1 MSWATKSRGK
11 KEVNFKKRIKN
22 INCPW
27 FQQKNANHM
36 NPRNAEMPISW
47 VPLPDQ
53 WATVQ
58 KVWGLEPD
66 KQDLHLGF
74 VTGQLCEP
82 VATRVVLVQG
92 GNNAFH
98 AGQIT
103 EITWDNMCADPAQ
116 RRSSTSVGSHPPD
129 SSWIIPDSRVRI
141 RSCSRREKH
150 AGGQPVWAHPNERTQ
165 RMQGT
170 RVYRNHEI
178 MKHLISFQRGESF
191 SFRCQMNSQMYHNQ
205 NPSGKKSAI

>member
-1 MSWATKSRGK
+1 MLLPQIYCENWVSLIYWQLCLNMSWATKSRGK

-22 INCPW
+22 ISCPW

-36 NPRNAEMPISW
+36 NSRNAEMPISW

-82 VATRVVLVQG
+82 VATGVILVQR

-98 AGQIT
+98 TGQVT
-103 EITWDNMCADPAQ
+103 EITWDNTCADPAHK
-116 RRSSTSVGSHPPD
+116 RSSASVGSHPPD
-129 SSWIIPDSRVRI
+129 SSWIITWFESPNQVLQPQRET
-141 RSCSRREKH
+141 RR
-150 AGGQPVWAHPNERTQ
+150 
-165 RMQGT
+165 GT
-170 RVYRNHEI
+170 ASV
-178 MKHLISFQRGESF
+178 GA
-191 SFRCQMNSQMYHNQ
+191 
-205 NPSGKKSAI
+205 P